1 MKSKWIGLILICA
14 LATGVLL
21 AKQLRGPQPASPAG
35 NAVASAGSTALVLL
49 FANPAEAESSCGC
62 GEVFRAVRAA
72 AARGVSVREVDPAQ
86 NRDLMKQ
93 HRVLVEPTV
102 LVLDEQGRERRRHE
116 GESSDVLAA
125 IRTDLDGLS
134 GSTR

>member
-1 MKSKWIGLILICA
+1 MKSKWMGLVLICA

-21 AKQLRGPQPASPAG
+21 TKQLRNPPPASPASRT
-35 NAVASAGSTALVLL
+35 AASAAPAQVLL

-62 GEVFRAVRAA
+62 GQVFRAVRAA

-86 NRDLMKQ
+86 NREFMRQ
-93 HRVLVEPTV
+93 HRVMVEPTV
-102 LVLDEQGRERRRHE
+102 LVLDEQGHELRRHE

-125 IRTDLDGLS
+125 IHTDLDKLS
-134 GSTR
+134 GSAR